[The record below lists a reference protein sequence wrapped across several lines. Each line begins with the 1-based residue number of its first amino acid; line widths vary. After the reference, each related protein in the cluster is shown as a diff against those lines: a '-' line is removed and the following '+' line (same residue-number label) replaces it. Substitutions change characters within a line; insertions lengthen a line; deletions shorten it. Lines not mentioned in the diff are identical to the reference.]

1 MEAVQNSVM
10 DELAKL
16 KKEIIE
22 LKHDNQTLR
31 RELRRRDARISNFED
46 VYLTLEERQILLGR
60 TYA

>member
-1 MEAVQNSVM
+1 MEAVHDNVM

-16 KKEIIE
+16 KKEIMQ
-22 LKHDNQTLR
+22 LKQDNQTLR